1 MNTYYDYSI
10 VFIHFLFSFL
20 LLKFVEYLEKPVQN
34 CCTIRKATFLE
45 NELILTT
52 SRFTIC
58 LSIRYID
65 IGKDGKGHTGM
76 FFLLYNL
83 L

>member
-10 VFIHFLFSFL
+10 VFLHFVFSFFIT
-20 LLKFVEYLEKPVQN
+20 KIRGISEKPVQN

-65 IGKDGKGHTGM
+65 IGKNGKGHTGM
-76 FFLLYNL
+76 GFIFII
-83 L
+83 